1 MTEYTMT
8 FRRYIKITL
17 FMLSF
22 FVLGYGV
29 TSYQSIFLGLSFGTL
44 FSLYNL
50 WSMYSRIERLGQ
62 AVINQQKVRTMGSLS
77 RLLVGGLAVLIAMR
91 YPQFFNLLSVVIG
104 LMTVYIIMLIDSLT
118 KTIRTPKEKR

>member
-22 FVLGYGV
+22 FVLGYGA

-77 RLLVGGLAVLIAMR
+77 RLLTGGLAVLIAMR

>member
-8 FRRYIKITL
+8 YRRYIKYTL

-29 TSYQSIFLGLSFGTL
+29 TSYKSIFLGLSFGTL
-44 FSLYNL
+44 FSLFNL
-50 WSMYSRIERLGQ
+50 WSMYSSIERLGQ

-77 RLLVGGLAVLIAMR
+77 RLLMGGLAALIAMR
-91 YPQFFNLLSVVIG
+91 FPQFFNLLSVVIG

>member
-8 FRRYIKITL
+8 YRRYIKYTL

-29 TSYQSIFLGLSFGTL
+29 TSCKSIFLGLSFGTL
-44 FSLYNL
+44 FSLFNL

-77 RLLVGGLAVLIAMR
+77 RLLMGGLAVLIAMR

-118 KTIRTPKEKR
+118 KTIRTPNEKR

>member
-29 TSYQSIFLGLSFGTL
+29 TSYKSIFLGLSFGTL

-50 WSMYSRIERLGQ
+50 WSMYSSIERLGQ

-77 RLLVGGLAVLIAMR
+77 RLLMGGLAALIAIR
-91 YPQFFNLLSVVIG
+91 FPQFFNLLSVVIG

>member
-118 KTIRTPKEKR
+118 KTIRTSKEKR

>member
-8 FRRYIKITL
+8 YRRYIKYTL

-29 TSYQSIFLGLSFGTL
+29 TSCKSIFLGLSFGTL
-44 FSLYNL
+44 FSLFNL
-50 WSMYSRIERLGQ
+50 WSMYSSIERLGQ

-77 RLLVGGLAVLIAMR
+77 RLLMGGLAALIAMR
-91 YPQFFNLLSVVIG
+91 FPQFFNLLSVVIG

>member
-8 FRRYIKITL
+8 YRRYIKYTL

-29 TSYQSIFLGLSFGTL
+29 TSYKSIFLGLSFGTL
-44 FSLYNL
+44 FSLFNL

-77 RLLVGGLAVLIAMR
+77 RLLMGGLAVLIAMR

>member
-1 MTEYTMT
+1 MTEYTT
-8 FRRYIKITL
+8 TYRRYIKLTL

-104 LMTVYIIMLIDSLT
+104 LMSVYIIMLIDSLT

>member
-8 FRRYIKITL
+8 YRRYIKYTL

-29 TSYQSIFLGLSFGTL
+29 TSCKSIFLGLSFGTL
-44 FSLYNL
+44 FSLFNL
-50 WSMYSRIERLGQ
+50 WSMYSSIERLGQ

-77 RLLVGGLAVLIAMR
+77 RLLMGGLAALIAIR
-91 YPQFFNLLSVVIG
+91 FPQFFNLLSVVIG

>member
-1 MTEYTMT
+1 MTEYTLT
-8 FRRYIKITL
+8 YRRYIKYTL

-29 TSYQSIFLGLSFGTL
+29 TSYKSIFLGLTLGTL
-44 FSLYNL
+44 FSLFNL

-77 RLLVGGLAVLIAMR
+77 RLLMGGLAVLIAMR
-91 YPQFFNLLSVVIG
+91 YPEHLHLLSVVIG

-118 KTIRTPKEKR
+118 IAIRTPKEKR

>member
-8 FRRYIKITL
+8 FRRYIKYTI

-29 TSYQSIFLGLSFGTL
+29 TSYKSIFLGLTFGTL

-50 WSMYSRIERLGQ
+50 WSMYSKIERLGQ
-62 AVINQQKVRTMGSLS
+62 AITTKQKVKTMGSLS
-77 RLLVGGLAVLIAMR
+77 RLLMGGLAVLIAMR
-91 YPQFFNLLSVVIG
+91 YPHLFNLLSVVIG
-104 LMTVYIIMLIDSLT
+104 LMTIYIIMLIDSLSQ
-118 KTIRTPKEKR
+118 TIRISKEKR